1 MTRGRDPARALRRS
15 RQRGPVLAWPALD
28 GPVSSR
34 TPTRQ
39 TSTAS
44 LQREEDWTTKPHPAQ
59 PSVTRA
65 TEHVACG
72 TVHKIQPQ
80 SFDQN
85 HAHRESIPVVPL
97 VTLARS

>member
-72 TVHKIQPQ
+72 TAHETQPQ
-80 SFDQN
+80 PFDKN
-85 HAHRESIPVVPL
+85 RSLRESIPVSSL